1 MRYLSLFP
9 FPSDPSE
16 ELVIDLYKPSKDD
29 IQYAIN
35 LLSHSVTHAY
45 RSNFRSLLKA
55 KFPRTADNADP
66 KKSSLIKS
74 EFVPKRLMADDA
86 ISLLEGLLC
95 RGRDK
100 AKRQVHPNSLCNLR
114 PAARF
119 TTENRPTKPCLMSD
133 QQVNKAMELRDNGC
147 SWRTIGDS
155 LGVNSETVR
164 STLRR
169 RGTTSSNQTQRS
181 DAPRNEW
188 QFVADLV

>member
-9 FPSDPSE
+9 FPSDPSN
-16 ELVIDLYKPSKDD
+16 ELVIDLNKPCKDD
-29 IQYAIN
+29 VQQAIE
-35 LLSHSVTHAY
+35 LLCHSVNHAY
-45 RSNFRSLLKA
+45 QSNFKSLLKA
-55 KFPRTADNADP
+55 KFPRTAEHR
-66 KKSSLIKS
+66 LIKP
-74 EFVPKRLMADDA
+74 EFVPKRLHADEA
-86 ISLLEGLLC
+86 ITLLEGFLC

-100 AKRQVHPNSLCNLR
+100 TKRQVHPNSLCNLR

-119 TTENRPTKPCLMSD
+119 TPENRPTKPCLMSD

-169 RGTTSSNQTQRS
+169 RGNQSSNQGLISRQI
-181 DAPRNEW
+181 
-188 QFVADLV
+188 QG

>member
-16 ELVIDLYKPSKDD
+16 ELVIDLHKPCKDD
-29 IQYAIN
+29 VQYAID
-35 LLSHSVTHAY
+35 LLRHSVTHAY
-45 RSNFRSLLKA
+45 RSNFKSLLKA
-55 KFPRTADNADP
+55 KFPRTTEQR
-66 KKSSLIKS
+66 LIKS
-74 EFVPKRLMADDA
+74 EFAPKRLHADESIA
-86 ISLLEGLLC
+86 LLEGLLC
-95 RGRDK
+95 RGKDK
-100 AKRQVHPNSLCNLR
+100 TKRQVHPNSLCNLR

-119 TTENRPTKPCLMSD
+119 TAQNRPTKPCLMSD

-169 RGTTSSNQTQRS
+169 RGSQASNQELIS
-181 DAPRNEW
+181 S
-188 QFVADLV
+188 

>member
-9 FPSDPSE
+9 FPSDPSD
-16 ELVIDLYKPSKDD
+16 ELVIDLYKPYKDD
-29 IQYAIN
+29 VQYALD
-35 LLSHSVTHAY
+35 LLRHSVRHAY
-45 RSNFRSLLKA
+45 RSNFKNLLKA
-55 KFPRTADNADP
+55 NFPRTADSTDP
-66 KKSSLIKS
+66 RKSRLIKS
-74 EFVPKRLMADDA
+74 EFVPKRLNADEA
-86 ISLLEGLLC
+86 IVLLEGLLC

-119 TTENRPTKPCLMSD
+119 TTQNRPTKPCLMSD

-169 RGTTSSNQTQRS
+169 RGSQASNRERIAS
-181 DAPRNEW
+181 
-188 QFVADLV
+188 